1 VSVGSV
7 REVIDALDER
17 IAELLGLPPEVVRA
31 LLDRGIQ
38 ATVPER
44 DGVYYGQVFH
54 ADPHLV
60 VLRTGPESATV
71 HHLAEPGMPVP
82 RGDYLEPRKKGRV
95 HEFSRERGKRWKW
108 LELDRDEALEVLRL
122 AGISV
127 RPAGGPISFEIP
139 RTYAAAYEGALVG
152 ATSHHVLQRVGPG
165 RFVAHCRK
173 DFGLRSLPI
182 GERIA
187 ITYQLGRVGLA
198 QAPEHA
204 P

>member
-1 VSVGSV
+1 
-7 REVIDALDER
+7 
-17 IAELLGLPPEVVRA
+17 
-31 LLDRGIQ
+31 
-38 ATVPER
+38 VPER

-60 VLRTGPESATV
+60 VLRTGARSATI

-82 RGDYLEPRKKGRV
+82 RGDYLELRKKGRAY
-95 HEFSRERGKRWKW
+95 ELSRERGKRWKW
-108 LELDRDEALEVLRL
+108 LELDRDEALKVLRL

-127 RPAGGPISFEIP
+127 RPVGGPISFEIP

-173 DFGLRSLPI
+173 DFGLRVLPI
-182 GERIA
+182 GARVA
-187 ITYQLGRVGLA
+187 VTYQLGRVDLA
-198 QAPEHA
+198 QAPE
-204 P
+204 PGP

>member
-1 VSVGSV
+1 MSVGSV
-7 REVIDALDER
+7 RQVIDALDEH
-17 IAELLGLPPEVVRA
+17 IAELLGLPPDVVRA
-31 LLDRGIQ
+31 LLNRGIE
-38 ATVPER
+38 ATIPER

-54 ADPHLV
+54 ADADRV

-82 RGDYLEPRKKGRV
+82 RGEYLELRKKGRAY
-95 HEFSRERGKRWKW
+95 ELSRERGKRWKW
-108 LELDRDEALEVLRL
+108 LELDRDEANALLRL
-122 AGISV
+122 AGHAE
-127 RPAGGPISFEIP
+127 RPGGGPISFEIP

-182 GERIA
+182 GARVA

-198 QAPEHA
+198 PAPE
-204 P
+204 PVP